1 MHSPHL
7 TKDFRPDING
17 LRALAV
23 TLVVFYHFG
32 FSGVSGGF
40 VGVDVFFVISGYLMT
55 RILSNGFD
63 KPLFVRRFY
72 LARAKRI
79 VPALLVMII
88 VVIAACWWILEPS
101 EYTKLAIHARD
112 SLLFISNFTYAQ
124 DAGYFAAASHTK
136 WLLHTWSLSVEWQFY
151 LLIPLLFVGF
161 RKVGIRRQWQL
172 WIFVVLTAA
181 LFINSGLATSG
192 NPTNYFYSLKGRAW
206 ELLVGG
212 VVFFIAKAPPRS
224 SKLRK
229 AIEFAGLVLVLGSGV
244 MFTRELSWPGWF
256 AAVPVAGSALVLFA
270 ARPDSIWSTNVISQW
285 IGFRSYS
292 LYLWHWPVVVF
303 LTITDYISNLEA
315 IIAGLAVTLLLADI
329 SYRFIEEPG
338 RRLFTR
344 PLHAWASVLGI
355 WVCIGLGA
363 STAIIATNGVYSRF
377 GNDADT
383 LHKLEA
389 ARGDWI
395 FPAPNEKMGRI
406 TADVAA
412 TQGTNLLT
420 VVFGDSHAEQWFAR
434 VSNLAHRPAEVQFL
448 TRGGCLPI
456 PGYERFD
463 NKGQCGDFAAEAWS
477 KIFELRPQRLVI
489 SAAWLLY
496 AGDAKGQS
504 TATSCIK
511 VENHCSLIDSNADL
525 DSLFLPLEAKI
536 RQATKQGIL
545 VAILGPTPFSKQSYV
560 DEKARELTSQRLPLR
575 LRRPS
580 DFPDIVSGFIDEN
593 SFRSGA
599 KPITDRL
606 AKLARNSGAEYI
618 DTESMLCST
627 GRCPLVGSDGTPLY
641 KDTSH
646 LRPGTV
652 KSERLAWLDSVLF
665 GRQD

>member
-1 MHSPHL
+1 MHPQHL

-23 TLVVFYHFG
+23 ALVVLYHFG
-32 FSGVSGGF
+32 FSGVGGGF

-63 KPLFVRRFY
+63 KPFFVRKFY
-72 LARAKRI
+72 LARIKRI
-79 VPALLVMII
+79 VPALLIMSIA
-88 VVIAACWWILEPS
+88 VVAACWWILEPS

-112 SLLFISNFTYAQ
+112 SLLFISNFTYAKE
-124 DAGYFAAASHTK
+124 AGYFDAASHTK

-151 LLIPLLFVGF
+151 LLIPLLFLVFEKARIG
-161 RKVGIRRQWQL
+161 RQWQL
-172 WIFVVLTAA
+172 LTIALITLA
-181 LFINSGLATSG
+181 LFINCGLATPA
-192 NPTNYFYSLKGRAW
+192 NPTNYFYSLLARAW

-212 VVFFIAKAPPRS
+212 VVFYIAAMPPQS
-224 SKLRK
+224 PKLRK
-229 AIEFAGLVLVLGSGV
+229 AIEYFGLILVVGSGV
-244 MFTRELSWPGWF
+244 MFTREFSWPGWL
-256 AAVPVAGSALVLFA
+256 AAVPVAGSAMVLFA
-270 ARPDSIWSTNVISQW
+270 ARQESIWSANVLSQW

-292 LYLWHWPVVVF
+292 IYLWHWPIVVF
-303 LTITDYISNLEA
+303 LSITDYISNLGA
-315 IIAGLAVTLLLADI
+315 IMAGLAMTLLLADI
-329 SYRFIEEPG
+329 SYRFVEVPG
-338 RRLFTR
+338 RKLFTR
-344 PLHAWASVLGI
+344 PSYAWASVIGI

-363 STAIIATNGVYSRF
+363 STVIIATNGVYSRF
-377 GNDADT
+377 GRDADT

-389 ARGDWI
+389 ARGDWV

-406 TADVAA
+406 SANVVS
-412 TQGTNLLT
+412 TQVSKLLT
-420 VVFGDSHAEQWFAR
+420 VVLGDSHAEQWFAR
-434 VSNLAHRPAEVQFL
+434 VNGLAYRPAQVQFL

-463 NKGQCGDFAAEAWS
+463 NMGQCGDFATEAWS
-477 KIFELRPQRLVI
+477 KVFELRPQRLVI

-496 AGDAKGQS
+496 AGNAKGQS

-511 VENHCSLIDSNADL
+511 SGSHCNLIDSNADL
-525 DSLFLPLEAKI
+525 NSLLLPLEGQV
-536 RQATKQGIL
+536 RQAVSQGIS
-545 VAILGPTPFSKQSYV
+545 VFILGPTPFSKQSYV
-560 DEKARELTSQRLPLR
+560 DVKASELTSQHLPLR

-606 AKLARNSGAEYI
+606 EKLARDSGAEYI
-618 DTESMLCST
+618 DAELMLCSE
-627 GRCPLVGSDGTPLY
+627 GRCPLVDGDGTPLY

-652 KSERLAWLDSVLF
+652 KSERFTWLDAVLF